1 MPDRPDPKTFRHTMG
16 LFATGVTVV
25 SIREGDEVLGMTANS
40 VTSVSLEPLLVLA
53 CVDLRARI
61 APHMTVDRFF
71 AINFLR
77 DDQEVLSRYYAGGWR
92 DHPQPEHRF
101 EPWNGTPRLVGAL
114 AAVRC
119 QVYRVDE
126 GGDHHIVVGRVLQV
140 GEGPAPWNPLLFFA
154 GRYRRLTPLDAVA
167 APPERL
173 GPDGISI
180 YYEEWGGAD
189 RRPAQAAD
197 PPA

>member
-1 MPDRPDPKTFRHTMG
+1 MPEGPNPKTFRHTMG

-25 SIREGDEVLGMTANS
+25 SIRKRGEVLGMTANS
-40 VTSVSLEPLLVLA
+40 VTSVSLEPLLVLV

-61 APHMTVDRFF
+61 APHMTLGRFF

-77 DDQEVLSRYYAGGWR
+77 DAQEVLSRYYAGGWR

-101 EPWNGTPRLVGAL
+101 EQWNGTPRLVGAL

-119 QVYRVDE
+119 QVHRVDE
-126 GGDHHIVVGRVLQV
+126 GGDHHVVVGRVLEL

-154 GRYRRLTPLDAVA
+154 GRYRGLAPLDAVA

-189 RRPAQAAD
+189 RRPT
-197 PPA
+197 

>member
-1 MPDRPDPKTFRHTMG
+1 MSETPDSKTFRRTMG

-25 SIREGDEVLGMTANS
+25 TLREDDEVLGMTANS
-40 VTSVSLEPLLVLA
+40 VTAVSLEPLWVLV
-53 CVDLRARI
+53 CVDVRARI
-61 APHMTVDRFF
+61 APHMTVGRPF

-101 EPWNGTPRLVGAL
+101 DEWNGTPRLVGAL

-119 QVYRVDE
+119 DVHRVDD
-126 GGDHHIVVGRVLQV
+126 GGDHHVVVGRVLELM
-140 GEGPAPWNPLLFFA
+140 EGPSPWTPLLFFA
-154 GRYRRLTPLDAVA
+154 GRYRRLAPLDAVA

-173 GPDGISI
+173 GPDGVSI
-180 YYEEWGGAD
+180 YYEEWGGTG
-189 RRPAQAAD
+189 RRRTEAAD
-197 PPA
+197 PSG